1 MREFASFVGVT
12 RRALSI
18 NYFSPLVCEM
28 FASSSGSG
36 GAISATL
43 EVEQTNRLAGPETI
57 FMDGNFLSWSTRS
70 YIDAFVVYYAT
81 AEGGPFSLLTAN
93 LVDPHFDVFSSLT
106 PGEYWFKVT
115 GLEPDYGETFPSPLI
130 GPVTIP

>member
-1 MREFASFVGVT
+1 MREFASFVGIT

-57 FMDGNFLSWSTRS
+57 FMDGNFLSWSTRA

-93 LVDPHFDVFSSLT
+93 LVDPHFNVVAALPAGTYF
-106 PGEYWFKVT
+106 FKVS
-115 GLEPDYGETFPSPLI
+115 GLEPDFGETFPSPVL
-130 GPVTIP
+130 GPVTF